1 MDILDFIKDKWNIAS
16 GISLAIVVVITDF
29 IIHPKINLSL
39 AAGQVNF
46 DTLSKFIVAAVI
58 LLLLVPANVFR
69 SKRYKYWWWTL
80 AIFTFVLSI
89 FLFFYYNTYMDKVSV
104 ESDLMGRE
112 IIGERLTPIGQ
123 KDFEYAKEKDGIDY
137 TPKQMIESFG
147 IPPSEIWLASE
158 VQRNSRNVIL
168 LYLGTLMSFA
178 LFILFSIQAI
188 YCTNSID

>member
-1 MDILDFIKDKWNIAS
+1 MDILDFIKDKWNIVL

-46 DTLSKFIVAAVI
+46 DTFSKFIVAAVI
-58 LLLLVPANVFR
+58 LLLLVPANIFR
-69 SKRYKYWWWTL
+69 SKRYKYSWWTL

-89 FLFFYYNTYMDKVSV
+89 YLFFYYNSYMDEVSV
-104 ESDLMGRE
+104 ETDLMGRE
-112 IIGERLTPIGQ
+112 IVGVHLTNMGQ
-123 KDFEYAKEKDGIDY
+123 KDFENAKKIDGFEY
-137 TPKQMIESFG
+137 SKKQMIESFG
-147 IPPSEIWLASE
+147 IPPSEIWLPSE
-158 VQRNSRNVIL
+158 VHRNSRNAIL
-168 LYLGTLMSFA
+168 LYLVTIMSFA